1 MEFIQ
6 ARETIKTILLSCG
19 LTGVSNSK
27 VQIPELLPAGIISL
41 STRIGDIKVMSGY
54 ANQKYK
60 FEIHIVVDECGDSG
74 QTSADEN
81 LIAIVENI
89 DMALQVE
96 LFTEIDKVEFY
107 DSLMSAKNIRVAKF
121 EVMV

>member
-27 VQIPELLPAGIISL
+27 IHIPELLPAGIISL

>member
-6 ARETIKTILLSCG
+6 ARETIKSILLSCG

-27 VQIPELLPAGIISL
+27 IHIPELLPAGIISL

-89 DMALQVE
+89 DMALQSE
-96 LFTEIDKVEFY
+96 LYTEIDKVEFY

-121 EVMV
+121 EVTL